1 MIPGLN
7 IFLLIYSSPF
17 ASSCV

>member
-17 ASSCV
+17 ASPCV